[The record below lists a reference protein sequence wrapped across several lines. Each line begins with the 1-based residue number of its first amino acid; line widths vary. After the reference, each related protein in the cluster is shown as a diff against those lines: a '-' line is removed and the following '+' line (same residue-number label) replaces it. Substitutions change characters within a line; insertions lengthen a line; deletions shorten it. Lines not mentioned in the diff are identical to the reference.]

1 MKREKRAKM
10 IEKRL
15 LWGFILFTCSVSA
28 QIKGVVKDSLS
39 GNPIPFVNI
48 WVQNENI
55 GSTSEENGA
64 FFINTTA
71 KDKKLIFSTL
81 GYEKKIIKASDASI
95 VFLKPASYLL
105 NEVVISKSIGSKE
118 IEIGK
123 IKNEIYQAFDNG
135 PKIDTKFFPYL
146 SSYKRTKYLKQVS
159 IYTDSRIE
167 NAIIKIH
174 FYNVDSNGY
183 PAEELMDKDFVVTVK
198 KGTRTNRFDLT
209 KFNLKFPKNG
219 LFVGF
224 EKLLIEKNKTEKTIT
239 DSNTNITQIQKTY
252 FPFVL
257 YNYVEREFLYSF
269 SGGKWDRQVHQDESG
284 LSGKI
289 MINEPV
295 ITLIL
300 SN

>member
-1 MKREKRAKM
+1 M
-10 IEKRL
+10 IKKRL
-15 LWGFILFTCSVSA
+15 FLVVVLFTCSISA

-39 GNPIPFVNI
+39 GKPIPFVNI
-48 WVQNENI
+48 WVEGENI
-55 GSTSEENGA
+55 GSTSEENGT

-71 KDKKLIFSTL
+71 NGKKLIFSTL
-81 GYEKKIIKASDASI
+81 GYEKKIIKASS
-95 VFLKPASYLL
+95 VMEVNLKPMAYSL

-123 IKNEIYQAFDNG
+123 SKNEIYQAFDNG
-135 PKIDTKFFPYL
+135 PKIDTKFFSYI
-146 SSYKRTKYLKQVS
+146 SSYKKTKYLKQVS
-159 IYTDSRIE
+159 IYTDSKIE
-167 NAIIKIH
+167 NASIKIH
-174 FYNVDSNGY
+174 FYTVDSNGF
-183 PAEELMDKDFVVTVK
+183 PAEELLDKDFVVTVK
-198 KGTRTNRFDLT
+198 KGTRINRFDLA

-224 EKLLIEKNKTEKTIT
+224 EKLLIERNKTEKTIT
-239 DSNTNITQIQKTY
+239 DLNTNITQVQKTY

-257 YNYVEREFLYSF
+257 YNYVEREFLYTF
-269 SGGKWDRQVHQDESG
+269 SGGKWNKQTNQNERDPSP
-284 LSGKI
+284 KM